1 MYMQNRKVSNQR
13 NTATKKKVQDALLN
27 LLEQKNI
34 DKVTVLELCSLAQ
47 VNRTTF
53 YNHYGSQYDVLQE
66 IAGTYLENTALRIQE
81 RMGAGVDFN
90 TCLVEVLEYMREN
103 RKFLQLLFSQNYF
116 QLLSAIDIALPHF
129 EEMIMS
135 RQPDEWSFQ
144 RKRAMAVFIQH
155 GIIGLL
161 VDWIKSGCKESAEE
175 EAGLVFSVLSDKH

>member
-1 MYMQNRKVSNQR
+1 MQNRKVSNQR
-13 NTATKKKVQDALLN
+13 NTATKKKVQEALLN

-34 DKVTVLELCSLAQ
+34 DKVTILELCSLAQ
-47 VNRTTF
+47 INRTTF

-66 IAGTYLENTALRIQE
+66 IAGTYLENTALRIQM
-81 RMGAGVDFN
+81 RMAAGDNFN

-116 QLLSAIDIALPHF
+116 QLLSVLDVALPHF

-135 RQPDEWSFQ
+135 RQPDEWPHQ
-144 RKRAMAVFIQH
+144 HKRAMAVFIQH
-155 GIIGLL
+155 GIVGLL

-175 EAGLVFSVLSDKH
+175 EAGLVFSVLGHNH